1 MGKKVTTAINFPV
14 GFIGLG
20 NMGNPM
26 ARNLLM
32 AGFPLVV
39 HDLQRGQAENLLA
52 QGAQWADSPR
62 AVAEQ
67 VAVVITMLP
76 HPEAVQAVVSGEEG
90 IAAGLRPGKT
100 WIDCST
106 NGQENFLALAGRV
119 AESGA
124 DVLDAPVTGAVDG
137 AHKGELVIFVG
148 GETAVLERNRPVL
161 APLAKQIH
169 HAGPLGAGIAAKLL
183 TNLLWFVNA
192 CAIGEALMLG
202 AKAGIELPKLWEI
215 IKTSAGNSWVAEHDV
230 PSIFAGHYD
239 PSFTLDLCVKDLRL
253 IHQLA
258 RQLRIPLAM
267 GSTAD
272 ELFRR
277 AQAQYG
283 GDKGEM
289 HVVKLL
295 EEVTG
300 TRLQLP
306 EFQDFTHMP

>member
-1 MGKKVTTAINFPV
+1 MTDMTLPTV

-26 ARNLLM
+26 ARNLLS

-39 HDLQRGQAENLLA
+39 HDLQPAQAENLLA
-52 QGAQWADSPR
+52 LGAQWADASHS
-62 AVAEQ
+62 VAAQ
-67 VAVVITMLP
+67 VDTVITMLP
-76 HPEAVQAVVSGEEG
+76 NPAAVAAVVVGDRG
-90 IAAGLRPGKT
+90 IVAGLRPEKT

-106 NGQENFLALAGRV
+106 NGQQNFMALAGRLIEKGCQ
-119 AESGA
+119 A
-124 DVLDAPVTGAVDG
+124 LDAPVTGAIDG
-137 AHKGELVIFVG
+137 AHEGELVIFVG
-148 GETAVLERNRPVL
+148 GDPAVLENNQAILSAMAVRV
-161 APLAKQIH
+161 H
-169 HAGPLGAGIAAKLL
+169 HAGPLGTGIAAKLL

-192 CAIGEALMLG
+192 CAIGEALVIG

-258 RQLRIPLAM
+258 RQLHIPLAM
-267 GSTAD
+267 GGAAD

-289 HVVKLL
+289 HVVRLL

-300 TRLQLP
+300 TPLQLVD
-306 EFQDFTHMP
+306 FQHFSHVTN